1 MGTGGRY
8 GGGGGG
14 DGSLKGSASGEVGSS
29 INETAKENEKNLL
42 LKSSQSTKINGSISM
57 QKEILHGIISW
68 TRSLELRTCLTTP
81 WLSIGGWWR
90 VQQGQ
95 TGGGVASLWWPY
107 FLCIRMHR
115 FITCSQY
122 KDFRLAI
129 FNPTIV
135 FSSSI
140 TGPNEVRFD

>member
-57 QKEILHGIISW
+57 RAK
-68 TRSLELRTCLTTP
+68 R
-81 WLSIGGWWR
+81 
-90 VQQGQ
+90 
-95 TGGGVASLWWPY
+95 
-107 FLCIRMHR
+107 
-115 FITCSQY
+115 
-122 KDFRLAI
+122 DFTWDYQL
-129 FNPTIV
+129 N
-135 FSSSI
+135 
-140 TGPNEVRFD
+140 